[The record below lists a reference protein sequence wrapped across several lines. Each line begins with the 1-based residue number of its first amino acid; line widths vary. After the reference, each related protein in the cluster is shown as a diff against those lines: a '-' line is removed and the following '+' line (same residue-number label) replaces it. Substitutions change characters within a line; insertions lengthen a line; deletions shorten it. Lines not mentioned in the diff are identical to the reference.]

1 MPSAKPKMSRRE
13 QREASRQAILDA
25 AADHFAR
32 FGFEG
37 ASLNA
42 ISEQSGVS
50 KQNLIY
56 YFGSKEKLWEATVE
70 HVFDEVNAA
79 FTEHWQ
85 NRAHDRIESLRDSI
99 RIYFDVARRYPA
111 YVLIPMI
118 EGINDTWRSQLLAR
132 KYLAPHVA
140 SFDRF
145 IRNLVEAGEI
155 TDVPALHVQNLVT
168 GGAQL
173 FLALAPLWAHAT
185 EEDTASEAFLTA
197 YAETV
202 VKLLTE

>member
-1 MPSAKPKMSRRE
+1 MSVAKPKLTRRE
-13 QREASRQAILDA
+13 QREASRKAILEA
-25 AADHFAR
+25 AADQFSR

-42 ISEQSGVS
+42 ISDQSGVS

-56 YFGSKEKLWEATVE
+56 YFESKEKLWEAAVAHT
-70 HVFDEVNAA
+70 FDSVNAA
-79 FTEHWQ
+79 FREHWQ
-85 NRAHDRIESLRDSI
+85 SRPHDQIQSLRDSI

-118 EGINDTWRSQLLAR
+118 EGINDTWRSELLAK
-132 KYLAPHVA
+132 KYLAPHVT
-140 SFDRF
+140 SFETF
-145 IRNLVEAGEI
+145 IGDLIEAGEI
-155 TDVPALHVQNLVT
+155 TDVPALHVQNLVA

-173 FLALAPLWAHAT
+173 FLALAPLWAHAVNK
-185 EEDTASEAFLTA
+185 DTTSEAFLTT
-197 YAETV
+197 YADTV